1 MLSTDPA
8 TIARFC
14 IAPVMP
20 ACGEGASVS
29 NATCTEARAYCATRG
44 LAPPTCRA
52 ETPTDEAWRRGFV
65 TNLHADQPLSA
76 LDRVGGECEE
86 TPCSMCQGDCD
97 DDSDCAGNLRCFER
111 DNLALT
117 PPGCSKQIDGEATVD
132 SNDDFCYDPNY
143 VHPDRITVRSRQPP
157 GLSRP
162 IASG

>member
-1 MLSTDPA
+1 
-8 TIARFC
+8 
-14 IAPVMP
+14 MP

-76 LDRVGGECEE
+76 LDRVGGECEA

-97 DDSDCAGNLRCFER
+97 DDSDCAGNLLCFER

-117 PPGCSKQIDGEATVD
+117 PPGCSRQVDGERTVD

-143 VHPDRITVRSRQPP
+143 VHPVSLPLSSDRERSLGRE
-157 GLSRP
+157 LN
-162 IASG
+162 